1 MNGCFFI
8 SLPLAAYIAAACYC
22 DIRYK
27 AIFNRL
33 NILFFI
39 IALVVQYFTGGLF
52 GLSMAITGVLAGF
65 VILIIPYRK
74 EWACG
79 GDVKF
84 LLTIG
89 AFVGPSQVFF
99 STLYGLIIL
108 GITTIIYLLI
118 RKKLGQLF
126 ASAVICTYGCK
137 NVDAKKRQEIAEQLP
152 LSVFF
157 GLGTLLYWLYTIFML
172 P

>member
-1 MNGCFFI
+1 LNGSFLI
-8 SLPLAAYIAAACYC
+8 TLPLAAYIAAACYC

-33 NILFFI
+33 NVLFFTL
-39 IALVVQYFTGGLF
+39 ALIVQFWTD
-52 GLSMAITGVLAGF
+52 GLSGLSTAISGMLAGF
-65 VILIIPYRK
+65 VILLIPYRK

-84 LLTIG
+84 LFTVG
-89 AFVGPSQVFF
+89 AFVGPSQLFF
-99 STLYGLIIL
+99 STLYGLVIL

-126 ASAVICTYGCK
+126 ASAVICIYRCK
-137 NVDAKKRQEIAEQLP
+137 DVDAKKRHEIAEQLP

-157 GLGTLLYWLYTIFML
+157 GLGTLLYWLYNVLFL
-172 P
+172 S

>member
-8 SLPLAAYIAAACYC
+8 TLPLAAYIAAACYC

-33 NILFFI
+33 NIIFFI
-39 IALVVQYFTGGLF
+39 IALAVQYFTGGLY
-52 GLSMAITGVLAGF
+52 GLSTAIAGMLAGF
-65 VILIIPYRK
+65 IVLIIPYRK

-84 LLTIG
+84 ILTVG
-89 AFVGPSQVFF
+89 AFVGPSRIFF
-99 STLYGLIIL
+99 STLYGLVIL

-137 NVDAKKRQEIAEQLP
+137 NVDAKKRQEIAERLP

-157 GLGTLLYWLYTIFML
+157 GLGALLYWLYTALIL
-172 P
+172 S

>member
-1 MNGCFFI
+1 MNGSIFI

-33 NILFFI
+33 NTLFFI
-39 IALVVQYFTGGLF
+39 IALAVHYFTGGLS

-65 VILIIPYRK
+65 IVLIIPYRK

-99 STLYGLIIL
+99 STLYGLVIL
-108 GITTIIYLLI
+108 GITTIIYLLF
-118 RKKLGQLF
+118 RKKLKQMF
-126 ASAVICTYGCK
+126 ASAVICSYGCK
-137 NVDAKKRQEIAEQLP
+137 NVDTEKKQEIAERLP

-157 GLGTLLYWLYTIFML
+157 ALGTLFYWLYTVLIL
-172 P
+172 S